1 MSDDVT
7 VQIYRKGD
15 LARGHFP
22 AEWED
27 PEGIAVMPPH
37 HRVMHLGNPLSQGD
51 EDPVRAFVFVG
62 NCIAGRVCLIP
73 QTVSVRGEALP
84 VLWGFDLLVSTAF
97 RGKGLA
103 TKLIRAWQDEFDTAI
118 GTNVNVPSVGIYRKL
133 NWVEFHTHNFIA
145 IHHSRKFVQGFVR
158 WAPAAALAG
167 PLVDAGMA
175 LRRLV
180 GGKGA
185 KHDLTA
191 EQVVS
196 MPADYDARMS
206 RQATPVVTHRSA
218 AWVNWQLAVGAAN
231 EGREYRLY
239 LVRDK
244 SGEAVGY
251 FILQRKPMPLLSGR
265 FRDVMVGALR
275 DWSIFDDE
283 RADAL
288 SLALLAARES
298 AAWGADATLLPAHD
312 AATIQGMRSLGFRA
326 GEELRTVF
334 HAVAPSSLVDEQYH
348 DLAAWRFTPA
358 EADGLVI

>member
-7 VQIYRKGD
+7 VRIYRKGD

-27 PEGIAVMPPH
+27 PEGIAVMPAH
-37 HRVMHLGNPLSQGD
+37 HREMHLGNPLSRGD
-51 EDPVRAFVFVG
+51 DDPVRAFVFVG
-62 NCIAGRVCLIP
+62 NRIAGRVCLIP
-73 QTVSVRGEALP
+73 QTVTVAGRSHP

-133 NWVEFHTHNFIA
+133 NWIEFHTHNFIA
-145 IHHSRKFVQGFVR
+145 IHDSRKFVQGFVR
-158 WAPAAALAG
+158 WAPAAALAA
-167 PLVDAGMA
+167 PLVDAGLA
-175 LRRLV
+175 VRRRL
-180 GGKGA
+180 GGGA
-185 KHDLTA
+185 GKHPLRA
-191 EQVVS
+191 ETIDS
-196 MPADYDARMS
+196 MPAGFDELLG

-218 AWVNWQLAVGAAN
+218 AWVNWQMAVGRAN
-231 EGREYRLY
+231 AGREYRLY
-239 LVRDK
+239 LVRD
-244 SGEAVGY
+244 GGGQPAGY

-265 FRDVMVGALR
+265 FKDVMVGALR
-275 DWSIFDDE
+275 DWNIFDDE

-288 SLALLAARES
+288 SLALVAARES

-312 AATIQGMRSLGFRA
+312 EATIEGMRKLGFKA

-334 HAVAPSSLVDEQYH
+334 HAVEPSPLTDTAHH
-348 DLAAWRFTPA
+348 DLAAWRYTPA

>member
-1 MSDDVT
+1 M
-7 VQIYRKGD
+7 
-15 LARGHFP
+15 
-22 AEWED
+22 
-27 PEGIAVMPPH
+27 
-37 HRVMHLGNPLSQGD
+37 
-51 EDPVRAFVFVG
+51 
-62 NCIAGRVCLIP
+62 
-73 QTVSVRGEALP
+73 
-84 VLWGFDLLVSTAF
+84 
-97 RGKGLA
+97 
-103 TKLIRAWQDEFDTAI
+103 
-118 GTNVNVPSVGIYRKL
+118 GIYRKL

-158 WAPAAALAG
+158 WEPAAALAA
-167 PLVDAGMA
+167 PFVDAALA
-175 LRRLV
+175 LRRRMG
-180 GGKGA
+180 GGKG
-185 KHDLTA
+185 KHALSA
-191 EQVVS
+191 EPIET
-196 MPADYDARMS
+196 MPAKYDAQLG
-206 RQATPVVTHRSA
+206 RQATPVETHRSA

-239 LVRDK
+239 LVRDGA
-244 SGEAVGY
+244 GEAVGY

-275 DWSIFDDE
+275 DWSIFDDD

-312 AATIQGMRSLGFRA
+312 EATIEGMRSLGFKA

-334 HAVAPSSLVDEQYH
+334 HAVEPSSLVDAAYH